1 MCAYFFSTHPSRAS
15 ERRRAQKSS
24 LSKALK
30 AREIKFFQERA
41 IPLLQHNSSNDEY
54 AWSFQKRER
63 RKKKRGDLLER
74 ASLRGAL
81 IARCARSFF
90 CPFASFHL
98 NLLLLG
104 EKALEDKRLVLLFI
118 LPCGRTRRRGQMRA
132 RRRAGGTETP
142 ATTRRF
148 RSSSSS
154 LVLFFYAR
162 ACEKRACTT
171 EEERERISKR
181 KPRLTFRV
189 SDTTWYKP

>member
-118 LPCGRTRRRGQMRA
+118 FTLWSYSSPRTGAQKSKRNKDASHDAMV
-132 RRRAGGTETP
+132 
-142 ATTRRF
+142 
-148 RSSSSS
+148 S
-154 LVLFFYAR
+154 FFIFVVCFLCVC
-162 ACEKRACTT
+162 ACAFCKRACAT
-171 EEERERISKR
+171 EERISLSSKR
-181 KPRLTFRV
+181 TKVFRV
-189 SDTTWYKP
+189 SHKGYTP